1 MNTRISPTRASVAL
15 ASAVAF
21 LGAGCGTHTKSA
33 GPPASATPVPWQSPS
48 AAVALLPTEPAATPS
63 TSPSVLAISPS
74 ATLPSASPPVSQVVV
89 SVYLVSTGHN
99 AGHIAA
105 SHRVVPGPAVARA
118 AVEALL
124 AGPTET
130 DAAFGYVSKIPSN
143 VHLSGLTMSDAT
155 ARLSLTGPTTV
166 PAAGI
171 AQLVCTLSQFGSVD
185 RVALSLNGGVLT
197 IPGAGASLTRSD
209 VEAVLPV
216 VLVESP
222 TVGETVHTPVRVVG
236 SANTFEA
243 VFRLQVTDWDGLI
256 VADVVVHAASGT
268 GTRGAFDATIPF
280 TVNRAGIGE
289 LIVSYDSPKDGSRV
303 VVAEIPLH
311 VST

>member
-21 LGAGCGTHTKSA
+21 LGAGCGTHSKSA
-33 GPPASATPVPWQSPS
+33 GPPASAMPVPWQSPS

-197 IPGAGASLTRSD
+197 IPGAGVSLTRSD
-209 VEAVLPV
+209 VEALLPV

-222 TVGETVHTPVRVVG
+222 TVGETVHTPR
-236 SANTFEA
+236 T
-243 VFRLQVTDWDGLI
+243 L
-256 VADVVVHAASGT
+256 
-268 GTRGAFDATIPF
+268 
-280 TVNRAGIGE
+280 
-289 LIVSYDSPKDGSRV
+289 SRRCFGCR
-303 VVAEIPLH
+303 
-311 VST
+311 